1 MLTCIT
7 GGLWLLSTLFLL
19 CLGCCGS
26 YCCAKATRSRIAIRV
41 VALCLLSHTLSFLL
55 SAFALLRPLRTFALP
70 VAEWCGDACRCRV
83 GPWYLWHAIPLVGA
97 SAALLL
103 WRRWARPR
111 HNDKNHAQAQQQHT
125 PLQQPSSMMQRHMH
139 SQRVRLLR
147 QQRPGLQAI
156 AALLWTR
163 TSAHRSI
170 PVSRLRR
177 LSRASGCSC
186 VGSRISN
193 TKQREKIC
201 TEHSF

>member
-125 PLQQPSSMMQRHMH
+125 PLQQPSSMN
-139 SQRVRLLR
+139 
-147 QQRPGLQAI
+147 
-156 AALLWTR
+156 AAPHAFTESATAATTEAWTP
-163 TSAHRSI
+163 SHCSPAVDAHE
-170 PVSRLRR
+170 
-177 LSRASGCSC
+177 RA
-186 VGSRISN
+186 
-193 TKQREKIC
+193 Q
-201 TEHSF
+201 EHSSEPPSPPLAREWVLVRRQPHQQHETTGEDLH